1 MKKTPEEKYIEELKE
16 KALLHTVNFEG
27 DMIVGKEQLAKMF
40 KDYAT
45 QCQQDNEERKLNMD
59 AETLAIIFHS
69 TYEGLAKQFG
79 YETRVETQQFDKN
92 SNNGKLM
99 IATCEK
105 ILTTL
110 NKQ

>member
-45 QCQQDNEERKLNMD
+45 QCQQDNAELLKGFCVYLESITQTKIIDKDKL
-59 AETLAIIFHS
+59 I
-69 TYEGLAKQFG
+69 
-79 YETRVETQQFDKN
+79 
-92 SNNGKLM
+92 NNFNY
-99 IATCEK
+99 
-105 ILTTL
+105 L

>member
-40 KDYAT
+40 KEYAA
-45 QCQQDNEERKLNMD
+45 QCQQDNEEQLDKLFKEFRSEKYLEDAYTFKEWLKRK
-59 AETLAIIFHS
+59 
-69 TYEGLAKQFG
+69 Y
-79 YETRVETQQFDKN
+79 Y
-92 SNNGKLM
+92 
-99 IATCEK
+99 
-105 ILTTL
+105 LTTL

>member
-40 KDYAT
+40 KEYAT
-45 QCQQDNEERKLNMD
+45 QCQQDNAEQLTQIIEALTKLKVDSTKPDCKTLRTGDYRIGLD
-59 AETLAIIFHS
+59 AAISLI
-69 TYEGLAKQFG
+69 Q
-79 YETRVETQQFDKN
+79 
-92 SNNGKLM
+92 
-99 IATCEK
+99 
-105 ILTTL
+105 TL